1 MAARRTKEVGIRKT
15 LGASVGSIMARF
27 SKEFMDLI
35 GIAFLIAAP
44 VSYYSMKQW
53 PANFAYRI
61 APGVFPCQAG
71 VFVIMTVVLVT
82 VGIVAFRAAPA
93 NPIKSLRDE

>member
-27 SKEFMDLI
+27 SKEFHGPHRDC
-35 GIAFLIAAP
+35 FSDRAP
-44 VSYYSMKQW
+44 VSYYSIKQW